1 MKICVKCPRCN
12 DRILL
17 SSHAADRRIT
27 CPKCLILFKVPAMEE
42 LGDALSAIEGTRGGV
57 FVDGK
62 GNCFG

>member
-1 MKICVKCPRCN
+1 
-12 DRILL
+12 
-17 SSHAADRRIT
+17 
-27 CPKCLILFKVPAMEE
+27 MEE